1 MIATENIFNNTS
13 SIMQLDGVQLF
24 PFSMIL
30 AGAEIGDGVRIQSFS
45 IVEGGAKIGVR
56 TTVHAH
62 NIICGSVE
70 IGENCFISSFV
81 GFIDRTYPQNRS
93 KDPIEK
99 TIIGNNVVI
108 GVSAVLFPISV
119 GDYAII
125 GANSTVLRDVEGGEI
140 VSGVVK

>member
-1 MIATENIFNNTS
+1 MGNVDIINNTS
-13 SIMQLDGVQLF
+13 SIMQIDGVQLF

-45 IVEGGAKIGVR
+45 FIEGGVKIGAK
-56 TTVHAH
+56 TTIHAH

-93 KDPIEK
+93 KSQTEK
-99 TIIGNNVVI
+99 TIIGNDVVI
-108 GVSAVLFPISV
+108 GVSAVLFPVSV
-119 GDYAII
+119 GDYAVI
-125 GANSTVLRDVEGGEI
+125 GANSTILRDVECGEI